1 MPPATLSARL
11 RGFEKELGM
20 ELFRR
25 VAGGLALTEAGERLL
40 PSAEEILASL
50 RQVRGEL
57 KEAERHRYSR
67 LRIGITGSGLPLY
80 LGPFLDELN
89 LKYPDISLELLDD
102 SRYSIEEGL
111 RSGEVDIYFASV
123 MRDFEIPGLTKT
135 TVTAS
140 SQYLLLPRFHRLANR
155 TTVSLREL
163 DGECFIPYP
172 RTRENCL
179 RDFQFRNLEASG
191 ISCISVSDVPYPAA
205 PCFFYD
211 RASLNEEAEAFVRD
225 YVIFAKEAHRREHR
239 AAL

>member
-1 MPPATLSARL
+1 MDLDRLSEFAAVARGGNIKAVAQELGVPPATLSARL

-50 RQVRGEL
+50 RQLRGEL

-135 TVTAS
+135 RSLLQANTCCCHASIVWRTAPLSRCAS
-140 SQYLLLPRFHRLANR
+140 STANA
-155 TTVSLREL
+155 L
-163 DGECFIPYP
+163 YP
-172 RTRENCL
+172 T
-179 RDFQFRNLEASG
+179 
-191 ISCISVSDVPYPAA
+191 PA
-205 PCFFYD
+205 PGKT
-211 RASLNEEAEAFVRD
+211 AFV
-225 YVIFAKEAHRREHR
+225 ISSS
-239 AAL
+239 AASKPPG

>member
-50 RQVRGEL
+50 RQLRGEL
-57 KEAERHRYSR
+57 KEAELHRYSR
-67 LRIGITGSGLPLY
+67 
-80 LGPFLDELN
+80 
-89 LKYPDISLELLDD
+89 
-102 SRYSIEEGL
+102 L

-140 SQYLLLPRFHRLANR
+140 SQYLLLPRSHRLANR

-163 DGECFIPYP
+163 DGSALYP
-172 RTRENCL
+172 T
-179 RDFQFRNLEASG
+179 
-191 ISCISVSDVPYPAA
+191 PA
-205 PCFFYD
+205 PGKT
-211 RASLNEEAEAFVRD
+211 AFV
-225 YVIFAKEAHRREHR
+225 ISSSATSKPPG
-239 AAL
+239 

>member
-1 MPPATLSARL
+1 MDLDRLSEFAAVARGGNIKAVAQELGVPPATLSARL

-50 RQVRGEL
+50 RQLRGEL
-57 KEAERHRYSR
+57 KEAER
-67 LRIGITGSGLPLY
+67 L
-80 LGPFLDELN
+80 
-89 LKYPDISLELLDD
+89 SLELLDD

-155 TTVSLREL
+155 ITVSLCEL
-163 DGECFIPYP
+163 DGSSLYP
-172 RTRENCL
+172 T
-179 RDFQFRNLEASG
+179 
-191 ISCISVSDVPYPAA
+191 PA
-205 PCFFYD
+205 PGKT
-211 RASLNEEAEAFVRD
+211 AFV
-225 YVIFAKEAHRREHR
+225 ISSS
-239 AAL
+239 AASKPPG

>member
-1 MPPATLSARL
+1 MDLDRLSEFAAVAR
-11 RGFEKELGM
+11 GGNIKAVAQEL
-20 ELFRR
+20 
-25 VAGGLALTEAGERLL
+25 
-40 PSAEEILASL
+40 
-50 RQVRGEL
+50 
-57 KEAERHRYSR
+57 
-67 LRIGITGSGLPLY
+67 GLPLY
-80 LGPFLDELN
+80 LGPFLGELS

-172 RTRENCL
+172 
-179 RDFQFRNLEASG
+179 
-191 ISCISVSDVPYPAA
+191 A
-205 PCFFYD
+205 PGKT
-211 RASLNEEAEAFVRD
+211 AFV
-225 YVIFAKEAHRREHR
+225 ISSS
-239 AAL
+239 AASKPPV